1 MAKTKKSIIKQ
12 IKKIITEWGTFGSGE
27 LDYSDSVLVNEMGEL
42 IALAEYFNYK
52 TAEIRVYDT
61 GSMSSDSIHEYE
73 VAYEELSKDALEEIL
88 ILCEQYEVEQL
99 KTEKR
104 ISN

>member
-1 MAKTKKSIIKQ
+1 MAKVKKSIIKQ

-27 LDYSDSVLVNEMGEL
+27 LDYGDSVLVNEMGEL
-42 IALAEYFNYK
+42 IGLAEYFNYNSVDV
-52 TAEIRVYDT
+52 RVYDT
-61 GSMSSDSIHEYE
+61 GSMSSNEIHEYE

-88 ILCEQYEVEQL
+88 ILCERYEVAQL

>member
-1 MAKTKKSIIKQ
+1 MAKAKKSIIKQ

-42 IALAEYFNYK
+42 IALAEYFNYNSVDV
-52 TAEIRVYDT
+52 RVYDT